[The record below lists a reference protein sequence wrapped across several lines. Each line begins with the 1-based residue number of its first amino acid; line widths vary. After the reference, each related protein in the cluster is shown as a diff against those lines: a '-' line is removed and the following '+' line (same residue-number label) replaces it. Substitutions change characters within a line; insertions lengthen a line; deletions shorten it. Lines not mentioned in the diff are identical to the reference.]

1 MQNNE
6 EGIRFG
12 LGKTNNEI
20 KALSEF
26 VGETENSKIQIND
39 IQDFMNVCNFF
50 ENIKALDIQND
61 IELINEMKTAFI
73 TTPSFA
79 LSFINYLN
87 NFKEIKNIYE
97 EYLDKPEVSRNK
109 IEQILKN
116 SNIDIYFDNELRTFK
131 LNGAYCDISGENKDF
146 DYNDLQELHDRA
158 LLFSQKPLGDF
169 DKNVIENIEDKKIN
183 SEIFVEIVENINQ
196 LIYYLLSLYIKG
208 YPYLLEIIIQIENR
222 KAFSDRKD
230 MKELLEYYKNLRI
243 DLENAQTKAYKEKSL
258 IRLIYG
264 HQFYDIYNYLFDKNY
279 NGNIMPL
286 LKRLSNNKIKNIPKM
301 NYKNI
306 KRNIFEQE
314 DNEKKFSYMIENIN
328 NFLIQC
334 LDNNN
339 IDLYN
344 LYEENYIKEEFF
356 NKLKPG
362 FYSWVDNIKL
372 DIQIIKIYKSLTNNF
387 PLPISVLLCTKETN
401 EEEITSFIYRVI
413 LCEFKVLFIIMNS
426 DNLELSKAQYLLWI
440 LESLYNKNKKNFNS
454 ILLLT
459 FTDANSAIR
468 KEI

>member
-1 MQNNE
+1 
-6 EGIRFG
+6 
-12 LGKTNNEI
+12 
-20 KALSEF
+20 
-26 VGETENSKIQIND
+26 
-39 IQDFMNVCNFF
+39 
-50 ENIKALDIQND
+50 
-61 IELINEMKTAFI
+61 
-73 TTPSFA
+73 
-79 LSFINYLN
+79 
-87 NFKEIKNIYE
+87 
-97 EYLDKPEVSRNK
+97 
-109 IEQILKN
+109 
-116 SNIDIYFDNELRTFK
+116 
-131 LNGAYCDISGENKDF
+131 
-146 DYNDLQELHDRA
+146 
-158 LLFSQKPLGDF
+158 
-169 DKNVIENIEDKKIN
+169 
-183 SEIFVEIVENINQ
+183 
-196 LIYYLLSLYIKG
+196 
-208 YPYLLEIIIQIENR
+208 
-222 KAFSDRKD
+222 
-230 MKELLEYYKNLRI
+230 
-243 DLENAQTKAYKEKSL
+243 
-258 IRLIYG
+258 
-264 HQFYDIYNYLFDKNY
+264 
-279 NGNIMPL
+279 
-286 LKRLSNNKIKNIPKM
+286 M

-440 LESLYNKNKKNFNS
+440 LESLYNKN
-454 ILLLT
+454 
-459 FTDANSAIR
+459 
-468 KEI
+468 